1 MNNTSSGLNKFAK
14 ALYLIVIVL
23 FLYLPIGTLMVLSFN
38 SSKSMASWQGFS
50 LKWYREMFANEE
62 LMEALGNTLTIALW
76 ASIIA
81 TVIGVMACVAM
92 SAMTDRKRNIFMG
105 LNNIPLLNADI
116 VTGMKKTSGEYVE
129 IPDRKEAIAYAIRNA
144 QDGDVIV
151 LAGKGH
157 EDYQEIKGVKYPM
170 DERVLIE
177 EILVAALAF
186 LTICGFYR
194 FASILK

>member
-1 MNNTSSGLNKFAK
+1 MKNTSSGAAKIAK
-14 ALYLIVIVL
+14 ALYLLLIVF

-50 LKWYREMFANEE
+50 LKWYKEMFANEE

-92 SAMTDRKRNIFMG
+92 NAMTDRKRSVFMG

-116 VTGMKKTSGEYVE
+116 VTGISIMMSFLLFGISLNYGTVSLRTS
-129 IPDRKEAIAYAIRNA
+129 
-144 QDGDVIV
+144 
-151 LAGKGH
+151 LS
-157 EDYQEIKGVKYPM
+157 
-170 DERVLIE
+170 
-177 EILVAALAF
+177 AF
-186 LTICGFYR
+186 LM
-194 FASILK
+194 SS

>member
-1 MNNTSSGLNKFAK
+1 MKNTSSGAAK
-14 ALYLIVIVL
+14 IAKGLYLLLIVF

-50 LKWYREMFANEE
+50 LKWYKEMFANEE

-92 SAMTDRKRNIFMG
+92 NAMTDRKRSVFMG

-116 VTGMKKTSGEYVE
+116 VTGISIMMSFLLFGISLNYGTVLFAHIKASCLSSGSWRTIRMKRLSTW
-129 IPDRKEAIAYAIRNA
+129 
-144 QDGDVIV
+144 
-151 LAGKGH
+151 
-157 EDYQEIKGVKYPM
+157 
-170 DERVLIE
+170 ERH
-177 EILVAALAF
+177 
-186 LTICGFYR
+186 R
-194 FASILK
+194 FTLSSRWCFRT